1 MAERLFL
8 IIGIAEEYLKLATL
22 PNIREIDNKLEYIP
36 KLSTLYSLVTM
47 GIIETAMIFE
57 IKLPLATTTTLRKKL
72 LIILMAYY
80 SLFTS

>member
-22 PNIREIDNKLEYIP
+22 PNIREIDNRLEYIP
-36 KLSTLYSLVTM
+36 KLSTLYSLVTI
-47 GIIETAMIFE
+47 GIIDTAMIFE
-57 IKLPLATTTTLRKKL
+57 IKLPLATTATLRKKL